1 MSLMQSGTN
10 KALVSTSTRQLPLLF
25 VKRKDDPVGQMGKG
39 IRVLSN
45 VCKNNFASVSVQ
57 QYEAMRHEILLEP
70 NHQQV
75 YDDIFWLTH
84 HIN

>member
-1 MSLMQSGTN
+1 
-10 KALVSTSTRQLPLLF
+10 
-25 VKRKDDPVGQMGKG
+25 MGKG
-39 IRVLSN
+39 IPRIVKRLQ
-45 VCKNNFASVSVQ
+45 KNNFASVSMQ

-75 YDDIFWLTH
+75 YDDILTWLTH